1 MEAIQYFSNQTAKK
15 SVPELR
21 PGDTVR
27 VHQKIRE
34 GNKERIQIFEGVV
47 MAVRGGKSINASFV
61 VRRVASGVGV
71 EKTFPLHSP
80 NVEKVERLKSSKV
93 RQARLF
99 YLRERFGRVAR
110 MRGETRNLEDWHE
123 GKGGDEEV
131 SAEELE
137 AEEVKAETPVE
148 EELKEEIQAAEAAE
162 AEAKDTDAETPE
174 SEDSP
179 ESSDKKLTPGTTG
192 EAQENK

>member
-1 MEAIQYFSNQTAKK
+1 MEAISYFSQTSLKK
-15 SVPELR
+15 NVPTLR

-47 MAVRGGKSINASFV
+47 LAVRGNKAINSSFV

-80 NVEKVERLKSSKV
+80 NVVKVERLKSSKV

-99 YLRERFGRVAR
+99 YLRERFGRLAR
-110 MRGETRNLEDWHE
+110 MRGEVRNQTNW
-123 GKGGDEEV
+123 EEV
-131 SAEELE
+131 AMTEEAATEAPEVAESEVE
-137 AEEVKAETPVE
+137 EPVETEEVAETEPTSE
-148 EELKEEIQAAEAAE
+148 EAPQEPEVP
-162 AEAKDTDAETPE
+162 AET
-174 SEDSP
+174 SEDAP
-179 ESSDKKLTPGTTG
+179 E
-192 EAQENK
+192 EASEESTEETA